1 MAALHLSLICPFQT
15 LLPFSAEKKVF
26 NVSLLNALKKTFQC
40 YRPQD
45 LNPVFP
51 SIFLCDFHSNSVSEH
66 LVQKVYP
73 AWASAVTGEAKK
85 SVSHRVLGSSGFS
98 CQET

>member
-1 MAALHLSLICPFQT
+1 M
-15 LLPFSAEKKVF
+15 
-26 NVSLLNALKKTFQC
+26 LKKKKKIIQC

-45 LNPVFP
+45 LIVLT
-51 SIFLCDFHSNSVSEH
+51 SISGYQFLHLFFLCDFYSNTVSAH

-73 AWASAVTGEAKK
+73 AWASAVTGKAKK
-85 SVSHRVLGSSGFS
+85 SVSQRVLGGSGFS